1 MHTFL
6 PLTYFPHYRL
16 DFTFTYRTAPSPEFL
31 SFASA
36 QLEILP
42 SPYGRGAAVFEAGA
56 ENYGCGEGAIL
67 SSRKSKNR
75 KDINFIFNIFDTNAF
90 EGRLGRVLFCKG
102 KD

>member
-31 SFASA
+31 SFAFA

-42 SPYGRGAAVFEAGA
+42 SPYGRGAAVFEAVPKTTDAVRGQFYPV
-56 ENYGCGEGAIL
+56 E
-67 SSRKSKNR
+67 KSKNR